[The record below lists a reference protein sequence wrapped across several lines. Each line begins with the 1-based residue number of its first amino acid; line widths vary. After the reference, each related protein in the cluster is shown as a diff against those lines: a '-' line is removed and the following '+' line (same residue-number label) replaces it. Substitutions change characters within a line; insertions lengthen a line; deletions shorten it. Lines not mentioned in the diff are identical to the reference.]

1 MKKNTLKKLMALGCA
16 AALVL
21 SMTACSGGADTAED
35 TSSETTEETADAA
48 GTTEAVRTRQRQR
61 RRPRLRQS
69 TISPL

>member
-21 SMTACSGGADTAED
+21 SMTACSGGAETAED
-35 TSSETTEETADAA
+35 TSSETEADADAA
-48 GTTEAVRTRQRQR
+48 GTTEADADADVAETNRYTYR
-61 RRPRLRQS
+61 S